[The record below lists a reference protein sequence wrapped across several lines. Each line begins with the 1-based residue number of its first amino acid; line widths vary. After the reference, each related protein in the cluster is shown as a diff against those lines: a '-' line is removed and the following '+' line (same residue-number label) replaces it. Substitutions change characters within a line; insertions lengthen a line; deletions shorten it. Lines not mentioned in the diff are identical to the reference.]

1 MVVLVNTGTKV
12 LGRETRMRKLSK
24 GYKRAG
30 IAGVAAAAL
39 IGGAVMVPSMSTAA
53 ANPSEDACA
62 VTSNSMPTGNCG
74 PFVQTFTENF
84 NGDTIP
90 LGAFSDCNNNVD
102 TKEATCEGLASYPE
116 YYANWWAYPSNW
128 EDTAYTGADGNTGAP
143 FGGVYRADLVTSVTP
158 TGYDGTGTMKVDM
171 HRPSTGGSNRVAA
184 MVPRKC
190 MEQQYGK
197 YTERFKVTRNDG
209 GFKSAHLFYQGGQE
223 IDFPENDYGDVI
235 SGYTHPQGGNWDTGV
250 NWDDG
255 SAHTT
260 SIEWTPNTV
269 KLFLDGELIGEG
281 DTAMPAASWILQNES
296 SINGPYAAPGAH
308 SILETTW
315 VTCYK
320 YDPDAATESPT
331 PTQTATPTAT
341 ATATPTETATSTPEP
356 TVTVTETVTESP
368 APPTGSPQGPG
379 AWKWA
384 WIPDEQP

>member
-1 MVVLVNTGTKV
+1 
-12 LGRETRMRKLSK
+12 
-24 GYKRAG
+24 
-30 IAGVAAAAL
+30 
-39 IGGAVMVPSMSTAA
+39 
-53 ANPSEDACA
+53 
-62 VTSNSMPTGNCG
+62 
-74 PFVQTFTENF
+74 VQTFTENF

-102 TKEATCEGLASYPE
+102 TKEATCEGLAAYPE
-116 YYANWWAYPSNW
+116 YYENWWAYPSNW
-128 EDTAYTGADGNTGAP
+128 EDTAFTGADGNTGAP

-158 TGYDGTGTMKVDM
+158 NGYDGTGTMKVDM

-197 YTERFKVTRNDG
+197 YTERWKVTRNDG

-235 SGYTHPQGGNWDTGV
+235 SGYTHPQGGNWNTGV

-281 DTAMPAASWILQNES
+281 ATAMPEASWILQNES
-296 SINGPYAAPGAH
+296 SISGPYADPGNH

-315 VTCYK
+315 VTCYE
-320 YDPDAATESPT
+320 YDPDAATPT
-331 PTQTATPTAT
+331 PTP
-341 ATATPTETATSTPEP
+341 TPTETATGTATPTPTETETSPQP
-356 TVTVTETVTESP
+356 TVTVTATETVTETP
-368 APPTGSPQGPG
+368 AAPTGSPEGSG
-379 AWKWA
+379 DWKWA
-384 WIPDEQP
+384 WIPEQQP